1 MQKKRLLFIEDLYD
15 FYLNK
20 YKRSTHFSS
29 EKSGEPLVVQV
40 HGKVKFDESDKDK
53 DGLLPVHLQAC
64 HTDLNV
70 NGSNIDKSVMEA
82 ALPSF
87 SNRPIL
93 GYLHKVITEE
103 NPEGQWEFYSHNMHE
118 DENGEI
124 VYDEYPIGIIPESC
138 NAQLIYDEEK
148 EKTYCEVDG
157 YIFEEYSR
165 AAEVLEREGECSVSV
180 ELSIRELSYDAKQK
194 FLNIEDF
201 WFSGITILGKTPD
214 GEEVKP
220 GMQGSN
226 IKLADFKAKNNSM
239 FAHYELKINEL
250 QERLNKL
257 ESTCF
262 SIEEHTSA
270 LLSQKEGGDND
281 NMNKFEELLAKYNK
295 TIEDI
300 TFEYSD
306 MSDEELEAKFA
317 ELFDDDPEDQEN
329 EGLSNGENDGEGN
342 SDPENNPDNNTDNFE
357 KLVRTY
363 EISHE
368 DLRYALYNLLAPYED
383 SDDDYYYISNVY
395 DSYFVYEGWCT
406 DKIYRQGY
414 TKDGD
419 NVSFEG
425 ERTELFREL
434 LTASEKAELESMRA
448 NYAELKSFKEEFE
461 KHELHS
467 KKEEILNSE
476 KYSVLSQKDED
487 GKFKNEAYAKLVS
500 EMDNYSLADLETQ
513 IKVIHSDFMS
523 EHSDFSISN
532 PIKDEK
538 KIVSKKQFVNVEKK
552 NTKPSRYGKL
562 FPKEEK

>member
-70 NGSNIDKSVMEA
+70 NGSNIDKSVMET

-93 GYLHKVITEE
+93 GYLHKVVTEE

-214 GEEVKP
+214 GKEVKP

-239 FAHYELKINEL
+239 FADYELKINEL

-317 ELFDDDPEDQEN
+317 ELFDDDPEDPEN
-329 EGLSNGENDGEGN
+329 EGLSSGENDGEGN
-342 SDPENNPDNNTDNFE
+342 SDPENNSNNNTDNFE

-383 SDDDYYYISNVY
+383 SDDDYYYISNVF

-434 LTASEKAELESMRA
+434 LTASEKAELESIRA

-538 KIVSKKQFVNVEKK
+538 KTVSKKQFVNVEKK

>member
-1 MQKKRLLFIEDLYD
+1 MQKNRLLFIEDLYD

-40 HGKVKFDESDKDK
+40 HGKVKFDESGKDK

-138 NAQLIYDEEK
+138 NAQLIYDERK
-148 EKTYCEVDG
+148 EKTYCEVNG

-220 GMQGSN
+220 GMKGSN

-239 FAHYELKINEL
+239 FTDYELKINEL

-262 SIEEHTSA
+262 SIEDHTSA
-270 LLSQKEGGDND
+270 MLFQKEGGDNN

-300 TFEYSD
+300 TFEYAD
-306 MSDEELEAKFA
+306 MPDEELEAKFA
-317 ELFDDDPEDQEN
+317 ELFDDDSENPEN
-329 EGLSNGENDGEGN
+329 EGPNDGEEN
-342 SDPENNPDNNTDNFE
+342 VDPENNSDNNTENFE

-368 DLRYALYNLLAPYED
+368 DLRYALYNLLGPYED

-448 NYAELKSFKEEFE
+448 NYAELKSFKENVE
-461 KHELHS
+461 KNELHS

-476 KYSVLSQKDED
+476 KYAVLAQKDEE
-487 GKFKNEAYAKLVS
+487 GKFVNEAYSKLVS
-500 EMDNYSLADLETQ
+500 EMDNYSLVDLETQ

-523 EHSDFSISN
+523 EYSN
-532 PIKDEK
+532 YESQNKEDK
-538 KIVSKKQFVNVEKK
+538 KSNVKVFTNINKKKKPKK
-552 NTKPSRYGKL
+552 NYGNL
-562 FPKEEK
+562 FD

>member
-29 EKSGEPLVVQV
+29 EKSGEPLIVQV

-138 NAQLIYDEEK
+138 NAQLIYDERK
-148 EKTYCEVDG
+148 EKTYCEVNG

-220 GMQGSN
+220 GMKGSN

-239 FAHYELKINEL
+239 FADYELKINEL

-306 MSDEELEAKFA
+306 MSDEELEEKFA
-317 ELFDDDPEDQEN
+317 ELFDDDPEDPEN

-342 SDPENNPDNNTDNFE
+342 PDPENNFDNNTDNFE

-538 KIVSKKQFVNVEKK
+538 KTVSKKQFVNVEKK

>member
-29 EKSGEPLVVQV
+29 EKSGEPLIVQV

-138 NAQLIYDEEK
+138 NAQLIYDERK
-148 EKTYCEVDG
+148 EKTYCEVNG

-220 GMQGSN
+220 GMKGSN

-239 FAHYELKINEL
+239 FTDYELKINEL

-306 MSDEELEAKFA
+306 MSDEELEEKFA
-317 ELFDDDPEDQEN
+317 ELFDDDPEDPEN

-342 SDPENNPDNNTDNFE
+342 PDPENNFDNNTDNFE

-368 DLRYALYNLLAPYED
+368 DLRYGLYNLLAPYED

-538 KIVSKKQFVNVEKK
+538 KTVSKKQFVNVEKK

>member
-239 FAHYELKINEL
+239 FAHYELKINGL

-300 TFEYSD
+300 IFEYSD

>member
-93 GYLHKVITEE
+93 GYLHKVVTEE

-220 GMQGSN
+220 GMKGSN

-239 FAHYELKINEL
+239 FTDYELKINEL

-306 MSDEELEAKFA
+306 MSDEELEEKFA
-317 ELFDDDPEDQEN
+317 ELFDNDPENLEN
-329 EGLSNGENDGEGN
+329 EGSNDGEVN
-342 SDPENNPDNNTDNFE
+342 PDPENNSDNNTDNFE

-538 KIVSKKQFVNVEKK
+538 KTVSKKQFVNVEKK

>member
-70 NGSNIDKSVMEA
+70 NGSNIDKSVMKT

-93 GYLHKVITEE
+93 GYLHKVVTEE

-118 DENGEI
+118 DENGEV

-138 NAQLIYDEEK
+138 NAQLVYDEEK

-220 GMQGSN
+220 GMKGSN

-239 FAHYELKINEL
+239 FADYELKINEL

-270 LLSQKEGGDND
+270 LLSQKEGGDNN

-300 TFEYSD
+300 TFEYAD

-317 ELFDDDPEDQEN
+317 ELFDDDSEN
-329 EGLSNGENDGEGN
+329 PENDGEGN
-342 SDPENNPDNNTDNFE
+342 ADTENNSDNNKENFE

-448 NYAELKSFKEEFE
+448 NYAELKSFKENV
-461 KHELHS
+461 KKNELHS

-476 KYSVLSQKDED
+476 KYAVLAQKDEE
-487 GKFKNEAYAKLVS
+487 GKFVNEAYSKLVS
-500 EMDNYSLADLETQ
+500 EMDNYSLTDLETQ

-523 EHSDFSISN
+523 EYSN
-532 PIKDEK
+532 YESQNKEDK
-538 KIVSKKQFVNVEKK
+538 KSNVKVFTNINKKKKPKK
-552 NTKPSRYGKL
+552 NYGNL
-562 FPKEEK
+562 FD

>member
-70 NGSNIDKSVMEA
+70 NGSNIDKSVMET

-93 GYLHKVITEE
+93 GYLHKVVTEE

-138 NAQLIYDEEK
+138 NAQLIYDEKK

-194 FLNIEDF
+194 ILNIEDF

-214 GEEVKP
+214 GKEVKP

-239 FAHYELKINEL
+239 FADYELKINEL

-317 ELFDDDPEDQEN
+317 ELFDDDPEDPEN
-329 EGLSNGENDGEGN
+329 EGLSSGENDGEGN
-342 SDPENNPDNNTDNFE
+342 SDPENNSNNNTDNFE

-383 SDDDYYYISNVY
+383 SDDDYYYISNVF

-434 LTASEKAELESMRA
+434 LTASEKAELESIRA
-448 NYAELKSFKEEFE
+448 NYAELKSFKENVE
-461 KHELHS
+461 KNELHS

-476 KYSVLSQKDED
+476 KYAVLAQKDEE
-487 GKFKNEAYAKLVS
+487 GKFVNEAYSKLVS

-513 IKVIHSDFMS
+513 IKVIHSDYMS
-523 EHSDFSISN
+523 EHSNFSIST
-532 PIKDEK
+532 PVKEEK
-538 KIVSKKQFVNVEKK
+538 KPVSKKQFVNVESTEKQ
-552 NTKPSRYGKL
+552 SRYGKL
-562 FPKEEK
+562 FSKEEE